1 MRGLVDKKG
10 EQFAILRGQILY
22 DLEDVATG
30 KREGDFI
37 VDLAGKRVWRIV
49 GDGVYSL
56 DGSESIG
63 YFGSDM
69 PERMTW

>member
-10 EQFAILRGQILY
+10 EQFAVLRGQILY
-22 DLEDVATG
+22 DLDDVATG

>member
-10 EQFAILRGQILY
+10 EQFAVLRGQILY

-49 GDGVYSL
+49 GDGVYTL

>member
-10 EQFAILRGQILY
+10 EQFAVLRGQILY